1 MKIGI
6 DLGTTNSAAARC
18 SADGRSP
25 EIILLAG
32 EPLMPS
38 VVSIAHGEKIVGREA
53 LNNTTRAPADTIAS
67 VKRLMGRDYADEQ
80 IECIRDRFSYKIVPG
95 SDGDPRV
102 YVEQAGETLS
112 PAEISSRILA
122 EIKAE
127 AERTMNDEVTHA
139 VITVPAYF
147 TEAQRAAT
155 REAGQLAGLTV
166 TRIIDEPTAAAIAF
180 GVQVKEGERH
190 RVLVFDMGGGT
201 FDISIV
207 QMVKDD
213 EGRDQHQGLQI
224 EGDNWLGGDDFDFCI
239 VDRVMEWV
247 RSEHNADLS
256 GEPRFLPL
264 VKQHAEAAK
273 RALSSKQKTDIVIP
287 GSARLPNGAFI
298 DVELTLTRDEFE
310 EMIEPQV
317 SRAMDLVAKGLAG
330 QGLKPEDI
338 TDVLLVGGTTLT
350 PAVYERVQAL
360 FGSSKVRRHISPM
373 QCVALGAGV
382 LAATLRGVS
391 CPACGELNEEV
402 AERCKSCA
410 ADLAAARSVG
420 DTVLQDP
427 TPMSLGI
434 RAVKGNDPDH
444 FVPII
449 PKGTVY
455 PLTEP
460 MKRSFEAM
468 SDRKITIPVFEGDDP
483 VASRNH
489 EQGLIEYELPEGMDV
504 RTRVEVS
511 FNYDRNRELTVT
523 VTVPGTAFLKSKKLS
538 PKVLRDR
545 PRGKVSKPVQR
556 AHEADA
562 PLLELQQTAA
572 MANRFLSEYDR
583 FMEMSQAMRL
593 RHEIETA
600 EKLLAEREPD
610 EEQARHQSRVIET
623 AIFSSG
629 LATQLFVA
637 NQATDGAPPELSAQ
651 INEVAAAVR
660 QSWERNQK
668 EVAGRQAAQ
677 LRTLVARAVQPRQDI
692 KEVADQDDHGGLLKI
707 LGQ

>member
-38 VVSIAHGEKIVGREA
+38 VVSIAHGELIVGTEA
-53 LNNTTRAPADTIAS
+53 LNNMARAPVDTIAS

-80 IECIRDRFSYKIVPG
+80 IERIRDRFSYKIVPG

-102 YVEQAGETLS
+102 YVEQGGETLS
-112 PAEISSRILA
+112 PAVISSRILA

-127 AERTMNDEVTHA
+127 AERTLNDEVAHA

-180 GVQVKEGERH
+180 GVEVAEGERH

-213 EGRDQHQGLQI
+213 KGRDQHQGLQI

-247 RSEHNADLS
+247 HSEHGADMS
-256 GEPRFLPL
+256 GDPRFLPL
-264 VKQHAEAAK
+264 VKQHAEQAK
-273 RALSSKQKTDIVIP
+273 RALSSKQKTDIVIL
-287 GSARLPNGAFI
+287 GGARLPSGAFI
-298 DVELTLTRDEFE
+298 DVELTLTRAEFE
-310 EMIEPQV
+310 QMIEPQV

-360 FGSSKVRRHISPM
+360 FGSAKVRRHISPM

-382 LAATLRGVS
+382 LAATLRGVA
-391 CPACGELNEEV
+391 CPACGQLNEDV
-402 AERCKSCA
+402 AKRCETCD

-434 RAVKGNDPDH
+434 RAVKGEDQDH

-460 MKRSFEAM
+460 MKRSFEAT
-468 SDRKITIPVFEGDDP
+468 SDRKISIPVFEGDDP

-523 VTVPGTAFLKSKKLS
+523 VAAPGTAFLKSQKVRRDQPRTKAAES
-538 PKVLRDR
+538 PRRRD
-545 PRGKVSKPVQR
+545 G
-556 AHEADA
+556 ADA
-562 PLLELQQTAA
+562 PVLELQQTAA
-572 MANRFLSEYDR
+572 MAGRFHSEYER

-593 RHEIETA
+593 RREIEVA
-600 EKLLAEREPD
+600 EQLLAEREPD
-610 EEQARHQSRVIET
+610 EEQARHQARVIET

-668 EVAGRQAAQ
+668 DVAGRQAAQ
-677 LRTLVARAVQPRQDI
+677 LRTLVARAVQPRDDI
-692 KEVADQDDHGGLLKI
+692 KEVADQEDYGGLLRA

>member
-38 VVSIAHGEKIVGREA
+38 VVSIAHGEMIVGREA
-53 LNNTTRAPADTIAS
+53 LNNTARAPVDTIAS

-80 IECIRDRFSYKIVPG
+80 IERIRGRFSYKIVPG

-102 YVEQAGETLS
+102 YVEQGGETLS
-112 PAEISSRILA
+112 PAAVSSRILA

-127 AERTMNDEVTHA
+127 AERTLNDEVTHA

-155 REAGQLAGLTV
+155 REAGQLAGLVV

-180 GVQVKEGERH
+180 GVDVSEGERH

-213 EGRDQHQGLQI
+213 KGRDQHQGLQI

-247 RSEHNADLS
+247 RSEHGADMS
-256 GEPRFLPL
+256 GDPRFLPL
-264 VKQHAEAAK
+264 VKQHAEQAK
-273 RALSSKQKTDIVIP
+273 RALSSKQKTDIVIL
-287 GSARLPNGAFI
+287 GGARLPNGAFI
-298 DVELTLTRDEFE
+298 DVELTLTRTEFE
-310 EMIEPQV
+310 QMIEPQV

-350 PAVYERVQAL
+350 PVVYKRIEAL
-360 FGSSKVRRHISPM
+360 FGSAKVRRHISPM

-382 LAATLRGVS
+382 LAATLRGVA
-391 CPACGELNEEV
+391 CPACGQLNEDVEK
-402 AERCKSCA
+402 RCEKCD

-434 RAVKGNDPDH
+434 RAVKGDDQDH

-460 MKRSFEAM
+460 MKRSFEAT
-468 SDRKITIPVFEGDDP
+468 SDRKISIPVFEGDDP

-489 EQGLIEYELPEGMDV
+489 EQGMIEYELPEGMDV

-523 VTVPGTAFLKSKKLS
+523 VAAPGTAFLKSQ
-538 PKVLRDR
+538 KVARGG
-545 PRGKVSKPVQR
+545 PRSDAPAGAPR
-556 AHEADA
+556 EEGADA
-562 PLLELQQTAA
+562 PVLDLQQTAA
-572 MANRFLSEYDR
+572 MAGRFHSEYER

-593 RHEIETA
+593 RREIEAA
-600 EKLLAEREPD
+600 ERLLAEHAPD
-610 EEQARHQSRVIET
+610 EEQARHQARVIET

-660 QSWERNQK
+660 QSWEREQK
-668 EVAGRQAAQ
+668 DVASRQAAQ
-677 LRTLVARAVQPRQDI
+677 LRTLVARAMQPRDDI
-692 KEVADQDDHGGLLKI
+692 KEVADQADYGGLLRA